1 MKIEEIITIS
11 GKPGLYQIIS
21 RSNNGLIAESLE
33 DKKRFPVFASE
44 NVSAFS
50 DISIYT
56 NDDSVPLKEIFKKMH
71 QKEKGGPAAIDP
83 NADPESLK
91 TYMGEILPDY
101 DRDSVYVSHI
111 KKLVK
116 WYNLL
121 EKSGVMED
129 LIKDEKSASEKV
141 AKPKNKEAEED
152 KEAKKEESDTEQKE
166 EAKD

>member
-56 NDDSVPLKEIFKKMH
+56 SEDSVPLKDVFKKIH
-71 QKEKGGPAAIDP
+71 KKEKGGPAIDSNTDP
-83 NADPESLK
+83 NTLK
-91 TYMGEILPDY
+91 AYMGEILPNY
-101 DRDSVYVSHI
+101 DKDSVYVSHI

-121 EKSGVMED
+121 EKIGVIQE
-129 LIKDEKSASEKV
+129 LIK
-141 AKPKNKEAEED
+141 ED
-152 KEAKKEESDTEQKE
+152 KEETKKETKSNTKE
-166 EAKD
+166 EKITEETENEKEQDDETSD